1 MNSYGKTNDGIK
13 QISIC
18 QNDFANLESYKEF
31 CVKLDYSV
39 GGSLGLQQI
48 RF

>member
-1 MNSYGKTNDGIK
+1 MNSYGKTNDGME
-13 QISIC
+13 QNNC
-18 QNDFANLESYKEF
+18 QNDFANLERYKEF
-31 CVKLDYSV
+31 CVELDKSV

>member
-1 MNSYGKTNDGIK
+1 MNNHGKTNYGME
-13 QISIC
+13 QNNC

-31 CVKLDYSV
+31 CVELDKSV

-48 RF
+48 KL